1 MIGDVLLTKHFG
13 TYVEKKDINLPAI
26 EIVGKIIVRYYGDSK
41 MKSVLFVEDR
51 GDHKPHLYD
60 VPIFLD
66 MYEGHKVA
74 LLGRLYRKEKNGRFF
89 DKLIVISVKT
99 LK

>member
-1 MIGDVLLTKHFG
+1 MIGDTLLTKHFG
-13 TYVEKKDINLPAI
+13 TYVERKDTDLPI
-26 EIVGKIIVRYYGDSK
+26 TELEGKIIVRYYGDSK
-41 MKSVLFVEDR
+41 TKSVLFVEDR
-51 GDHKPHLYD
+51 GDHKPYLYD

-66 MYEGHKVA
+66 IYEGRRVA
-74 LLGRLYRKEKNGRFF
+74 LLGRLYRKEKNGKFF